1 MTIVEEPEPQQSP
14 EDEEPDRLR
23 PRTRQATRDAVVPPP
38 IPDRPNRQVR
48 QVRPELEDEDL
59 FPKKKSSKDDEDHQY
74 KFKYQDGTEPLRPI
88 THLYRFA
95 EAVRVVDLDL
105 RPGRKANRAATNGY
119 YFDRISGKRLYLQ
132 PTTWIPTH

>member
-1 MTIVEEPEPQQSP
+1 MTIVEEPEPQQSQ
-14 EDEEPDRLR
+14 EGEEPDRLR
-23 PRTRQATRDAVVPPP
+23 RRTLQATRDAMVPPP
-38 IPDRPNRQVR
+38 ISDRPNR

-59 FPKKKSSKDDEDHQY
+59 FPKRKSSKEDEDHPYQ
-74 KFKYQDGTEPLRPI
+74 FKYQDGTEPLRPI

-105 RPGRKANRAATNGY
+105 RSGMKANRAATNGY

-132 PTTWIPTH
+132 PVKRNPTH